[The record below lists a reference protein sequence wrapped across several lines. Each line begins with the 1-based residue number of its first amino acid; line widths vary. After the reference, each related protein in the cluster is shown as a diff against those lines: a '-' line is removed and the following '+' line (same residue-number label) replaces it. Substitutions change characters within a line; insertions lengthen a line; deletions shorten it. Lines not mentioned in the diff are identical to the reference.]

1 MGLDVVVFYY
11 IYGPLSKSYFHSK
24 AHFQQ
29 FTSNQASIQHRFLPK
44 LNNPEQKLGYFLY
57 IKC

>member
-24 AHFQQ
+24 AHLQQ

-44 LNNPEQKLGYFLY
+44 LNNPEQKY
-57 IKC
+57 I